1 MVAISKQISNKFE
14 AEERLLGKLYDSME
28 VGKTVEWM
36 SIKKAIELFD
46 EKEGTLASALIVFD
60 DLGILGRNIT
70 YPDFQKQNVAW
81 TLLVPRKEAEKLL
94 ADWHEKVRMSPTY
107 LKFPKHEPKTR
118 ASRKNGVEA
127 EVPTEPTREQVAVA
141 TRPATEGQELVA
153 SAGPEAPNPF
163 TALRAMRK
171 DESKAVIEAARQYAN
186 KGAFLEKKIAEL
198 REEGFEV
205 AEGALSIKRDDRLE
219 AVALAVP
226 YVEALERENE
236 RLLNQASSGR
246 TAIRELED
254 LRNNYA
260 RLKRSHEN
268 LIAQRASGA
277 TVASGR

>member
-1 MVAISKQISNKFE
+1 MVAISKQIANKFE
-14 AEERLLGKLYDSME
+14 AEERLLAKMYDTME

-94 ADWHEKVRMSPTY
+94 ADWHQKVRMSPTY

-118 ASRKNGVEA
+118 AKRNGVEA
-127 EVPTEPTREQVAVA
+127 EVPTEPTRELVAVA
-141 TRPATEGQELVA
+141 
-153 SAGPEAPNPF
+153 GPDAPNPF
-163 TALRAMRK
+163 TALRGMRK
-171 DESKAVIEAARQYAN
+171 DESKALIEASRQYAN

-205 AEGALSIKRDDRLE
+205 AEGALTIKRDDRLE
-219 AVALAVP
+219 AVALAIP

-236 RLLNQASSGR
+236 RLLNQAGAGR

-260 RLKRSHEN
+260 RLKRAHEN

>member
-1 MVAISKQISNKFE
+1 MVAISKQIANKFE
-14 AEERLLGKLYDSME
+14 AEERLLAKMYDTME

-94 ADWHEKVRMSPTY
+94 ADWHQKVRMSPTY

-118 ASRKNGVEA
+118 AKRNGVEA

-153 SAGPEAPNPF
+153 VAGPDAPNPF
-163 TALRAMRK
+163 TALRGMRK
-171 DESKAVIEAARQYAN
+171 DESKALIEASRQYAN

-205 AEGALSIKRDDRLE
+205 AEGALTIKRDDRLE
-219 AVALAVP
+219 AVALAIP

-236 RLLNQASSGR
+236 RLLNQAGAGR

-260 RLKRSHEN
+260 RLKRAHEN